1 MEKSVQED
9 VLKWMLGQAF
19 RAEDH
24 KRRLDERL
32 KRINAERNAPIGGV
46 GYEGN
51 RQGDDHH

>member
-24 KRRLDERL
+24 KKRLDEFCL
-32 KRINAERNAPIGGV
+32 V
-46 GYEGN
+46 FL
-51 RQGDDHH
+51 RQ